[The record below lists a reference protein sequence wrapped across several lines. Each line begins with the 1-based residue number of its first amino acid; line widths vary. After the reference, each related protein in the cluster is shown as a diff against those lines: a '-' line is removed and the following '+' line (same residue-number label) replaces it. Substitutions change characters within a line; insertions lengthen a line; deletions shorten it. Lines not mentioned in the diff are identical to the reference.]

1 MTLIGIVGIFQ
12 NAALLLTIALAFDM
26 TAGRLLFKPHLFWQ
40 LLIGVGLASVGAVI
54 MLTPWYYQP
63 GIIFDTRSVL
73 LSVSGLFFGTL
84 PTVVAMTGTVLVRLY
99 QGGIATWTGVSVII
113 ASGLTGIIWRYLRKA
128 PLDKITW
135 RELIAFGFVVHVLML
150 ALMLFMP
157 RTVAMQVLAD
167 ITVPVLLI
175 YPAAVVMLGSIMA
188 LRLRRDRDTRELLDS
203 EARFRALF
211 EQAAVGVAQ
220 VDLRTGRF
228 ARINQRFCDIVG
240 YTRDEMAGC
249 NFQSIAHPE
258 DFANHEDKT
267 QKLLT
272 GKIRE
277 FSIEKRYIHKDGS
290 IVWVN
295 LTVSPLCEAGQAP
308 FGTVVIVIDI
318 TERKL
323 AEQAAYA
330 ARADAERL
338 LEEGDRQRLVLLSV
352 IEDQKAAEA
361 ALKESE
367 TRYRYLANNGRA
379 LIWSSRLDKLCD
391 FFNEPWLNFTGR
403 TLKQEWGLGWSES
416 VHPDDLD
423 RCLQVYDEAFDK
435 REKFSMVYRLRRHD
449 GEYRWFIDDGVPRY
463 DHNGEFSG
471 FLGYCLDITER
482 VEAEQEI
489 LRLNASLEQRV
500 RKRTAELELAN
511 KELESF
517 SYTVSHDLRAP
528 LRAINGFAQILARR
542 HCDALNDEGK
552 HYLENVVEAG
562 ERMSK
567 LIEDLLHY
575 SRTGRDAV
583 RMCPVPLLPL
593 LNQLSA
599 TFAERIS
606 SAQATLD
613 IEEPLATPI
622 GDATLLGQ
630 ILTNLLDNAL
640 IYCKTAAPPKIHVS
654 SKQENG
660 RVVIRFSDNG
670 IGISP
675 EYYDKI
681 FKVFQRLH
689 IEEEYPGTGIGL
701 AIVAKSVRMMG
712 GSVSV
717 ESTLGVGS
725 TFRIEL
731 QAAG

>member
-1 MTLIGIVGIFQ
+1 MTFIGIVGIFQ

-26 TAGRLLFKPHLFWQ
+26 TAGRLLFKPHLIWQ
-40 LLIGVGLASVGAVI
+40 MLIGAGIASVGAVI

-73 LSVSGLFFGTL
+73 LSVSGLFFGAL
-84 PTVVAMTGTVLVRLY
+84 PTAVAMAGTALVRLY

-135 RELIAFGFVVHVLML
+135 RELLAFGLVVHVLML

-157 RTVAMQVLAD
+157 RKIAMQVLTD
-167 ITVPVLLI
+167 ISLPVLLI

-188 LRLRRDRDTRELLDS
+188 LRLRRERDTRELLDS

-220 VDLRTGRF
+220 VDIRTGRF
-228 ARINQRFCDIVG
+228 VRTNRRFCDIVG
-240 YTRDEMAGC
+240 YTRDEMERC

-258 DFANHEDKT
+258 DLPSEDDITK
-267 QKLLT
+267 QLLS

-277 FSIEKRYIHKDGS
+277 FSLEKRYVHKDGN

-295 LTVSPLCEAGQAP
+295 LTVSPLCDAGQAP
-308 FGTVVIVIDI
+308 FGIVVIVIDI
-318 TERKL
+318 TERKR

-338 LEEGDRQRLVLLSV
+338 LEEADRQRLVLLSV

-379 LIWSSRLDKLCD
+379 LIWSSRVDKLCD

-403 TLKQEWGLGWSES
+403 TLEQEWGLGWSES
-416 VHPDDLD
+416 IHPDDLD
-423 RCLQVYDEAFDK
+423 RCLQVYDAAFDK

-500 RKRTAELELAN
+500 RKRTSELELAN

-517 SYTVSHDLRAP
+517 SYSVSHDLRAP

-542 HCDALNDEGK
+542 HSDALDDEGK
-552 HYLENVVEAG
+552 HYLDNVVEAG

-593 LNQLSA
+593 LNQLSV

-606 SAQATLD
+606 RAHATLD
-613 IEEPLATPI
+613 IEEPLATPL

-630 ILTNLLDNAL
+630 VLNNLLDNAL
-640 IYCKTAAPPKIHVS
+640 IYCKPEVPPKIVVS
-654 SKQENG
+654 SKQEND

-670 IGISP
+670 IGIAP

-689 IEEEYPGTGIGL
+689 TEEEYPGTGIGL

-712 GSVSV
+712 GSVRA

-731 QAAG
+731 RAAG

>member
-1 MTLIGIVGIFQ
+1 MTFIGIVGIFQ

-26 TAGRLLFKPHLFWQ
+26 TAGRLLFKPHLIWQ
-40 LLIGVGLASVGAVI
+40 MLIGAGIASVGAVI

-73 LSVSGLFFGTL
+73 LSVSGLFFGAL
-84 PTVVAMTGTVLVRLY
+84 PTAVAMAGTALVRLY

-113 ASGLTGIIWRYLRKA
+113 ASGLTGIIWRYLRKV

-135 RELIAFGFVVHVLML
+135 RELLAFGLVVHVLML

-157 RTVAMQVLAD
+157 RTIAMQVLAD

-188 LRLRRDRDTRELLDS
+188 LRLRRDRDTRELLNS

-220 VDLRTGRF
+220 VDTRTGRF
-228 ARINQRFCDIVG
+228 VRTNRRFCDIIG
-240 YTRDEMAGC
+240 YTRDEMERC

-258 DFANHEDKT
+258 DLPSEDDKT
-267 QKLLT
+267 KQLLS

-277 FSIEKRYIHKDGS
+277 FSLEKRYIHKDGR

-295 LTVSPLCEAGQAP
+295 LTVSPLFEAGQAP
-308 FGTVVIVIDI
+308 FGIVVIVIDI
-318 TERKL
+318 TERKQ

-338 LEEGDRQRLVLLSV
+338 LEEADRQRLVLLSV

-403 TLKQEWGLGWSES
+403 TLEQEWGLGWSES
-416 VHPDDLD
+416 IHPDDLD
-423 RCLQVYDEAFDK
+423 RCLQVYDTAFDK

-500 RKRTAELELAN
+500 RKRTSELELAN

-517 SYTVSHDLRAP
+517 SYSVSHDLRAP

-542 HCDALNDEGK
+542 HSDALDDEGK
-552 HYLENVVEAG
+552 HYLDNVVEAG

-583 RMCPVPLLPL
+583 RRCPVPLLPL
-593 LNQLSA
+593 LNQLSV

-606 SAQATLD
+606 SAHATID
-613 IEEPLATPI
+613 IEEPLATPL

-630 ILTNLLDNAL
+630 VLTNLLDNAL
-640 IYCKTAAPPKIHVS
+640 IYCKPEVPPKIVVS
-654 SKQENG
+654 SKQEND
-660 RVVIRFSDNG
+660 RVVIRISDNG
-670 IGISP
+670 IGIAP

-689 IEEEYPGTGIGL
+689 TEEEYPGTGIGL

-712 GSVSV
+712 GSVSA

-731 QAAG
+731 RAAG